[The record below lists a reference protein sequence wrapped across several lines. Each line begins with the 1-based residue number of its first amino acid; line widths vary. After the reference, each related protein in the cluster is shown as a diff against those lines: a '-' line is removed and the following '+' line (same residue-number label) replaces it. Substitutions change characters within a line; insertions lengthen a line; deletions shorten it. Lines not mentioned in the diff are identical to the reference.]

1 VELTH
6 SGYKG
11 GVRKAFLLTLVLG
24 LGSLAAAQ
32 SLEFGI
38 WAGGPEFS
46 IGPTVNLEV
55 PLDDWTFDAW
65 LRAYLPNTDEIS
77 FGLGA
82 SRAFEAGPAGRG
94 EAGLKGFIGMDAHY
108 WVEGFG
114 SLVLGKTALN
124 FKLGNTY
131 NRTPSHFWPLQGE
144 TLGAYGRLDAKYRLN
159 RQLTLQGYVYAYEDG
174 GQAEASLAWRQG
186 KQTYTLGAGDVDRA
200 SNAYAI
206 LGYKTPYEKAV
217 VAAELRLGYVN
228 ELKLSYADKLYKAHL
243 LLAYPARAR
252 AGISW
257 SSWAFDAEVGG
268 VGYEFYLRYTMPLEG
283 M

>member
-1 VELTH
+1 
-6 SGYKG
+6 
-11 GVRKAFLLTLVLG
+11 LLTLVLG

-46 IGPTVNLEV
+46 IGPTVNLEM

-82 SRAFEAGPAGRG
+82 KRAFEAGPAGRG

-114 SLVLGKTALN
+114 SLVLGKTALD

-144 TLGAYGRLDAKYRLN
+144 TLGTYGRLDAKYRLN
-159 RQLTLQGYVYAYEDG
+159 RQLTLQGYAYAYEDG

-186 KQTYTLGAGDVDRA
+186 KQTYSLGAGGVDRA
-200 SNAYAI
+200 SNAYAV

-243 LLAYPARAR
+243 LLAYPARAQ
-252 AGISW
+252 AGVSW
-257 SSWAFDAEVGG
+257 NSWALDAEVDE